1 MTDTCLGPETA
12 PAEAD
17 EFYAQSIR
25 ALAESGIPFLVAGTY
40 AVNAYTG
47 LQRPT
52 KDMDVFCKAGDFP
65 RILALFQDRGE
76 TAVIEDE
83 RWLAKI
89 RRGPLFFDVIFNSR
103 STVAPVNDQ
112 WFEDAHAVEIH
123 GTRVL
128 LVPTTEM
135 IWSKIFVQNRTR
147 YDGADVTHL
156 ILKCHERIDWR
167 RLLSYMEPYWE
178 VLLAQ
183 ILNFRFVYPSE
194 RDAIPRWLF
203 AELLERAARHASL
216 PPARTRVCR
225 GRLLSPEDY
234 LVDVRDWGFADLLGQ
249 PE

>member
-1 MTDTCLGPETA
+1 MTETCLGPETA
-12 PAEAD
+12 PAEA
-17 EFYAQSIR
+17 EAFYARSVR
-25 ALAESGIPFLVAGTY
+25 ALADSGIPFLVAGTY

-47 LQRPT
+47 MQRPT

-65 RILALFQDRGE
+65 RILTLFQDQGE

-103 STVAPVNDQ
+103 STVAPVNDL
-112 WFEDAHAVEIH
+112 WFEEAQPSEIH
-123 GTRVL
+123 GTGVL
-128 LVPTTEM
+128 LVPPTEM

-147 YDGADVTHL
+147 YDGADIAHL
-156 ILKCHERIDWR
+156 ILKCHDRIDWR

-183 ILNFRFVYPSE
+183 VLNFRFIYPSE
-194 RDAIPRWLF
+194 RDLIPAWLF
-203 AELLERAARHASL
+203 DELLERAAGHARM
-216 PPARTRVCR
+216 PAARMRVCR
-225 GRLLSPEDY
+225 GRLLAPEDY
-234 LVDVRDWGFADLLGQ
+234 LVDVRDWGFADILGQ